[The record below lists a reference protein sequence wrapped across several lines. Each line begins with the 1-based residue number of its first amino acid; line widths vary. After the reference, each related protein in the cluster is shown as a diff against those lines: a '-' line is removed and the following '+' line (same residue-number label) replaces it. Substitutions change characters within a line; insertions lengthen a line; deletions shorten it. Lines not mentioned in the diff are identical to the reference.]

1 MTDAYNK
8 EFIRVCDFFSEKL
21 KLSKELVQENVA
33 GVGLR
38 LVRTILSDVSIYSG
52 SDIVYY
58 DCSIQLELYVSDDWL
73 KYRLE
78 AAWKMIVRISEG
90 IKAR

>member
-1 MTDAYNK
+1 MTDAYNE
-8 EFIRVCDFFSEKL
+8 EFIHVCDFFSERL

-38 LVRTILSDVSIYSG
+38 LVRRILSDVGIYSG
-52 SDIVYY
+52 SDMIYY
-58 DCSIQLELYVSDDWL
+58 DSSITLELYMTEDWL
-73 KYRLE
+73 KYRVE

>member
-1 MTDAYNK
+1 MTDAYNE

-33 GVGLR
+33 SVGLR
-38 LVRTILSDVSIYSG
+38 LVRSILSDVSIHS
-52 SDIVYY
+52 SPDMIYY
-58 DCSIQLELYVSDDWL
+58 DSSISLEFNVLDDWL

-78 AAWKMIVRISEG
+78 AAWKMIIRISEG
-90 IKAR
+90 IKER

>member
-1 MTDAYNK
+1 MTDAYNE
-8 EFIRVCDFFSEKL
+8 EFIHVCDLFSEKL
-21 KLSKELVQENVA
+21 KLSKEFVQESVA
-33 GVGLR
+33 NVGLR
-38 LVRTILSDVSIYSG
+38 LVRSILSDVSIYSG

-58 DCSIQLELYVSDDWL
+58 DSSIQLELYVSDDWL